1 MSSLYDARFILD
13 PMTLLQLDFGQPLY
27 YRLSTQELWSHPAIV
42 ALGRKILTII
52 YAILKS
58 GQGYDGGH
66 FEKIR
71 EHNKCMRLNRMVSEL
86 TQAGF
91 SVKRKEK

>member
-1 MSSLYDARFILD
+1 MRGTY
-13 PMTLLQLDFGQPLY
+13 
-27 YRLSTQELWSHPAIV
+27 LSQWYWKVKQRRGTKKAIV
-42 ALGRKILTII
+42 ALGRKILTVI

-58 GQGYDGGH
+58 GQGYDEGH

-71 EHNKCMRLNRMVSEL
+71 EHYKHMRLDRMVSEL

-91 SVKRKEK
+91 SVKRKESKTEQGVLA